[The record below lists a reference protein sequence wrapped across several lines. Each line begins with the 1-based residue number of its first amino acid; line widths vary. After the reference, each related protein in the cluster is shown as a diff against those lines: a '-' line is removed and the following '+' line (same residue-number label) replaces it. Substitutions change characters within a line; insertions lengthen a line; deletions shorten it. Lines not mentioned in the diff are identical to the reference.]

1 MANETETRDE
11 KRKLR
16 EITISS
22 DFLMLVG
29 FLMAVAGWLLPE
41 IYWVLGGT
49 MLFFMGVMSLPP
61 SAPNP

>member
-1 MANETETRDE
+1 MANEAEIQDE

-49 MLFFMGVMSLPP
+49 MLFFMGVMSLPGSESP
-61 SAPNP
+61 V